1 MKRIKIIFIALT
13 ALGCIGIMSGCKK
26 VNEYPSRTVQIS
38 FPVVTLNGPQFM
50 TISRGGTFTDPGAT
64 WKDTVTGE
72 HGNLTMTVNTG
83 KDSAYF
89 LVYTATNKN
98 GFQNQ
103 TMVFRGVGV
112 TNYSGPLDI
121 SGNYT
126 DNAGNTDSLQLV
138 SRALFFHPNVDLYG
152 DPGVMVIKSD
162 STISVA
168 TIKTLV
174 TGTNGAPI
182 PVTFTQD
189 TIYYTSPIYFQYNV
203 TILNVPPYL
212 AQFQHN

>member
-1 MKRIKIIFIALT
+1 MKRIISILT
-13 ALGCIGIMSGCKK
+13 ALACLSMFGCKK
-26 VNEYPSRTVQIS
+26 ENNYPSHVAQVS
-38 FPVVTLNGPQFM
+38 FPVVTLNGPQFV
-50 TISRGGTFTDPGAT
+50 TINRGGTWTDPGAT

-72 HGNLTMTVNTG
+72 SGTLTMSVNTS

-103 TMVFRGVGV
+103 VQVFRGVGV
-112 TNYSGPLDI
+112 TNYNGPIDI

-126 DNAGNTDSLQLV
+126 DNAGYTDSLQLV
-138 SRALFFHPNVDLYG
+138 SRALFYHPNVDLYG
-152 DPGVMVIKSD
+152 DADVMVIKSD

-168 TIKTLV
+168 QIKTLV
-174 TGTNGAPI
+174 TGTTGAPI

-189 TIYYTSPIYFQYNV
+189 SISYVSPYYFQYTV
-203 TILNVPPYL
+203 TILNVPPYA
-212 AQFQHN
+212 AQFLHN